1 MSGSAQGWLV
11 LLVGFIAANLPFL
24 TERLLLVGPRRAPT
38 PLGWRLLE
46 LLLLTGLAIALGM
59 AIESRIGQRAPQ
71 GWEFYAAAVCLMVT
85 FAFPGFVWRILRRQA
100 PAPRDGSGL

>member
-1 MSGSAQGWLV
+1 MSGSAQGWLL

-24 TERLLLVGPRRAPT
+24 TERLMLVGPRRSPK

-46 LLLLTGLAIALGM
+46 LLLLSGLTIGLGM

-71 GWEFYAAAVCLMVT
+71 GWEFYAVALCLMLT
-85 FAFPGFVWRILRRQA
+85 FAFPGFVWRILRRQ
-100 PAPRDGSGL
+100 PAPHGSSEA